1 MQRALRCVLYAGLV
15 AGTVDIAAAA
25 AINMLGFGIILRA
38 VASGLLGRAAFQA
51 DAWVVALGMVLQWA
65 MSILIAAIYVLAGL
79 KLPIL
84 FRRWI
89 LFGTLYGVVVFF
101 VMNYVVMPLSAV
113 GHVAHFK
120 PASFVENL
128 LAMLLFGLIIASIA
142 HHFSIAGQ
150 RRAAALS
157 RT

>member
-25 AINMLGFGIILRA
+25 AINRVGFGVILRA
-38 VASGLLGRAAFQA
+38 VASGLLGHAAFQG
-51 DAWVVALGMVLQWA
+51 DSWVAALGMVLQWA
-65 MSILIAAIYVLAGL
+65 MSIIIAALYVLAGL

-89 LFGTLYGVVVFF
+89 LCGALYGVVVFF
-101 VMNYVVMPLSAV
+101 VMNYVVVPLSAV
-113 GHVAHFK
+113 GHVPHFK

-142 HHFSIAGQ
+142 HHFSMGGQ
-150 RRAAALS
+150 RRVAAA
-157 RT
+157 

>member
-1 MQRALRCVLYAGLV
+1 MQRTLRCVLYAGVV

-25 AINMLGFGIILRA
+25 AINMVGFGIILRA
-38 VASGLLGRAAFQA
+38 VASGLLGRAAFQG
-51 DAWVVALGMVLQWA
+51 DAWVAALGMVLQWA
-65 MSILIAAIYVLAGL
+65 MSIIIAALYVLAGR

-89 LFGTLYGVVVFF
+89 LCGTLYGVVVFF

-120 PASFVENL
+120 PASFVANL

-150 RRAAALS
+150 RRAGA
-157 RT
+157 

>member
-1 MQRALRCVLYAGLV
+1 MQRALRCVVYAGLV

-25 AINMLGFGIILRA
+25 AINMVGLGIILRA

-51 DAWVVALGMVLQWA
+51 DAWVAVLGMVLQWG

-101 VMNYVVMPLSAV
+101 VMNYVVVPLSAV
-113 GHVAHFK
+113 GHVPHFT

-128 LAMLLFGLIIASIA
+128 LAMLLFGLIVASIA
-142 HHFSIAGQ
+142 HHFSMGGQ
-150 RRAAALS
+150 RRVAAS
-157 RT
+157 

>member
-1 MQRALRCVLYAGLV
+1 MQRALKCILYAGLV

-25 AINMLGFGIILRA
+25 AINMVGLGVILRA
-38 VASGLLGRAAFQA
+38 VASGLLGHAAFQG
-51 DAWVVALGMVLQWA
+51 DSWVAALGMALQWA
-65 MSILIAAIYVLAGL
+65 MSIIIAAIYVLAGL

-120 PASFVENL
+120 PASFVANL

-142 HHFSIAGQ
+142 HHFSIGGQ
-150 RRAAALS
+150 RRAVAS
-157 RT
+157 

>member
-1 MQRALRCVLYAGLV
+1 MQRALRSVLYAGLV

-25 AINMLGFGIILRA
+25 AINMVGFGVILRA

-51 DAWVVALGMVLQWA
+51 DSWVAALGMGLQWG
-65 MSILIAAIYVLAGL
+65 MSIIIAAIYVLAGL

-89 LFGTLYGVVVFF
+89 LCGTLYGVVVFF

-120 PASFVENL
+120 PASFIENL

-142 HHFSIAGQ
+142 HHFSIGGQ
-150 RRAAALS
+150 RRAVAS
-157 RT
+157 

>member
-1 MQRALRCVLYAGLV
+1 MQRALKSVLYAGLV

-25 AINMLGFGIILRA
+25 AINGLGFGIILRA
-38 VASGLLGRAAFQA
+38 VASGLLGHDAFQG
-51 DAWVVALGMVLQWA
+51 DSWVAVLGMVLQWA
-65 MSILIAAIYVLAGL
+65 MSIIIAAIYVLAGL
-79 KLPIL
+79 RLPIL

-89 LFGTLYGVVVFF
+89 LFGTLYGVVVFL
-101 VMNYVVMPLSAV
+101 VMNYIVMPLSAV

-142 HHFSIAGQ
+142 HHFSIGGQ
-150 RRAAALS
+150 RRVAVS
-157 RT
+157 